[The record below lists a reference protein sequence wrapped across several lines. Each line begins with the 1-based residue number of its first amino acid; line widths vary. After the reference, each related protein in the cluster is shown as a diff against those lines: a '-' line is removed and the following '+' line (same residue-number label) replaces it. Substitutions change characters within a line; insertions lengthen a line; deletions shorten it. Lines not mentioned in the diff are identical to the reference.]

1 MDIRFELARKLT
13 KVLPKAKGVTLRSVR
28 MEEGGTVASAI
39 LMAGGYQQIREGV
52 EDFRMR
58 TGQPLSCRAKGK
70 SLEVYAEGGEDPLD
84 TLTAFL
90 SQIAFNSEDVMETL
104 EFYRRYLAKGTDS
117 GLRAVA
123 MDLTAEDL
131 RIVCEARVEAG
142 ETPENV
148 FSYVSSLLDRYE
160 MGIIKPEAQEAETA
174 ENA

>member
-28 MEEGGTVASAI
+28 MEEGGVTASAI
-39 LMAGGYQQIREGV
+39 LMAGGYQPIREGV

-84 TLTAFL
+84 TLTNFL

-104 EFYRRYLAKGTDS
+104 EFFRRYLGKDSDS

-123 MDLTAEDL
+123 VDMTAEDL
-131 RIVCEARVEAG
+131 RVVCEAQMEEGEA
-142 ETPENV
+142 PENV
-148 FSYVSSLLDRYE
+148 FSYVSSLLDRYD
-160 MGIIKPEAQEAETA
+160 MGIIKPDGAETSQT
-174 ENA
+174 ENR

>member
-28 MEEGGTVASAI
+28 MEEGGTAASAI

-58 TGQPLSCRAKGK
+58 TGLPLACRAKGK
-70 SLEVYAEGGEDPLD
+70 SLEIVSEGGEDPFGV
-84 TLTAFL
+84 LTSFL

-104 EFYRRYLAKGTDS
+104 EFFRRYLGRDSDS

-123 MDLTAEDL
+123 VDMTAEEL
-131 RIVCEARVEAG
+131 HIVCEARAEEC
-142 ETPENV
+142 ETPEIV
-148 FSYVSSLLDRYE
+148 FSYVSSLLDRYD
-160 MGIIKPEAQEAETA
+160 MGIIKPDGEERVRAEIG
-174 ENA
+174 

>member
-28 MEEGGTVASAI
+28 MEEGGTAASAI
-39 LMAGGYQQIREGV
+39 LVAGGYQQIRESV

-90 SQIAFNSEDVMETL
+90 SQIAFNSEDVSETL
-104 EFYRRYLAKGTDS
+104 EFFRRYLAKDSDS
-117 GLRAVA
+117 GLRAIA
-123 MDLTAEDL
+123 MELTAEDL
-131 RIVCEARVEAG
+131 RIVCEARAEEG
-142 ETPENV
+142 ETPENI
-148 FSYVSSLLDRYE
+148 FSYVSSLLDRYD
-160 MGIIKPEAQEAETA
+160 MGIIKPEVPEAETA
-174 ENA
+174 ENG